1 MTAHAMPRDKPEQ
14 AILEQVYIFG
24 YDHNS
29 AFKGRERLI
38 SHIPSHS
45 GVLMLGDTADGV
57 TLEKVRESLDGRID
71 ETTRLFI
78 LMHGGLKDGHHT
90 VTLSK
95 NETIPIKEVFITLSA
110 SSKDKPLFITVGSC
124 YGGAANLD
132 VQDLPIYSVVI
143 LLTEPDEVGT
153 SSSFMHISQGIEQYI
168 KKKTCGTDMER
179 ELPSPHQMFMDWMPY
194 VAAPATSFC
203 VSQGPEEEPKTFTY
217 RPFDGR
223 PVRNTHAYITHAS
236 FQQGN
241 FTGWYKEYI
250 DPKATFLAPKKEI
263 TEQEMENVEDEN
275 FLLLVIGR
283 KGKYFSASINQ
294 GLGKKKFVKEQLDR
308 KLSLWGYVG
317 NKKAL
322 EVFMEVCTDFN
333 AKDKNGNTPLHFAVI
348 NKHFTASE
356 WLIKAGARANE
367 KNKDG
372 NTPLHFEAS
381 VGIEIDK
388 IRKLLTDNGAD
399 PKATNKN
406 GETPLHVAAK
416 EGKLHASTFLINIGA
431 ELEAKNKNG
440 ETPLHVAAKEGAL
453 DLKILL
459 QGGNLKAKKKGLL
472 DVVTLLLKEGVNLET
487 TNKDRETPL
496 HVAVKEG
503 FLDMVTL
510 LVEKGADLEAKR
522 GVWEETPLHVATE
535 KGNLDAA
542 TFLINNGADL
552 EAKGGVWK
560 ETPLSLAVREGK
572 LDMVTLLVGKGADPK
587 AKNKNEET
595 PLHVA
600 AEKGNLDA
608 ATFLINIGADLEA
621 IGDIWNE
628 TPLSSAVREGK
639 LDMVTLLLEKG
650 ASLEAKGGIWE
661 ETPLSL
667 AAREGKLDMVTL
679 LLEKGA
685 DVNGKNEDGKTP
697 LHVAVEKGLLG
708 MVTLLLEKGAA
719 LEAKGDIWEETPL
732 SLAVREG
739 KLDMVTLLVG
749 KGADIKEEILS
760 LAVEIGNL
768 DVIEFLKG
776 KEEQQLI
783 TEDKTNDELPD
794 IPSDSSPFYQEEQ
807 EKQTLHGES
816 YHQKDFDLPLA
827 A

>member
-542 TFLINNGADL
+542 TFLIN
-552 EAKGGVWK
+552 
-560 ETPLSLAVREGK
+560 
-572 LDMVTLLVGKGADPK
+572 
-587 AKNKNEET
+587 
-595 PLHVA
+595 
-600 AEKGNLDA
+600 
-608 ATFLINIGADLEA
+608 IGADLEA

-667 AAREGKLDMVTL
+667 AVREGKLDMVTL

-685 DVNGKNEDGKTP
+685 DVNGKNKDGKTP